1 MRKLVILGLASSIL
15 LVILPTVLPAATQS
29 PEELYGEYIT
39 PETRS
44 ILERSELLEQEIQAA
59 RAADK
64 ARKTMALAVALLIG
78 LIPPFAVGWRM
89 IRGKTWKE
97 NPGGTARALGAAFAG
112 GCVLFALNYGVILLK
127 IKMGD
132 TFNTSLAFLIVGA
145 LIVGSI
151 YLLRKKGDG

>member
-15 LVILPTVLPAATQS
+15 LLILPTVLPAASQS

-39 PETRS
+39 PETRA
-44 ILERSELLEQEIQAA
+44 ILERSAQLEQEIQAA

-64 ARKTMALAVALLIG
+64 AKKTMALAVALVIG
-78 LIPPFAVGWRM
+78 LIPLFVVCRRM

-97 NPGGTARALGAAFAG
+97 NPGGTARALGVALAG
-112 GCVLFALNYGVILLK
+112 GGVLFGLNYGVFLLK

-132 TFNTSLAFLIVGA
+132 AFNTALAFLIVGA
-145 LIVGSI
+145 LIAGSI
-151 YLLRKKGDG
+151 FLLRKKGDG

>member
-15 LVILPTVLPAATQS
+15 LLILPTVLPAASQS

-39 PETRS
+39 PETRA
-44 ILERSELLEQEIQAA
+44 ILDRSAQLEQEIQAA
-59 RAADK
+59 RSADK
-64 ARKTMALAVALLIG
+64 ARKTMALALALVIG
-78 LIPPFAVGWRM
+78 LIPLFVVCRRM

-97 NPGGTARALGAAFAG
+97 NPGGTARALGVALAG
-112 GCVLFALNYGVILLK
+112 GGVLFGLNYGVFLLK

-132 TFNTSLAFLIVGA
+132 TFNSALAFLIVGA

>member
-15 LVILPTVLPAATQS
+15 LLILPTVLPAASQS
-29 PEELYGEYIT
+29 WEELYGEYIT
-39 PETRS
+39 PETRA
-44 ILERSELLEQEIQAA
+44 ILERSAQLEQEIQAA

-78 LIPPFAVGWRM
+78 FIPPFAVGRKR
-89 IRGKTWKE
+89 IREKTRKE
-97 NPGGTARALGAAFAG
+97 NPGGTARALGVALAG
-112 GCVLFALNYGVILLK
+112 GGVLFALNYGVFLLK

-132 TFNTSLAFLIVGA
+132 SFNPALAFLIVGA

>member
-15 LVILPTVLPAATQS
+15 LLILPTVLPAASQP

-39 PETRS
+39 LETRA
-44 ILERSELLEQEIQAA
+44 ILERAAQLEQEIQAA

-64 ARKTMALAVALLIG
+64 AMKTVSFALALVIG
-78 LIPPFAVGWRM
+78 LIPLFVVCRSM

-97 NPGGTARALGAAFAG
+97 NPGGTARALGVALAG
-112 GCVLFALNYGVILLK
+112 GGVLFGLNYGVFLLK

-132 TFNTSLAFLIVGA
+132 AFNTALAFLIVGA

>member
-1 MRKLVILGLASSIL
+1 MILSLASSIL
-15 LVILPTVLPAATQS
+15 LLILPTVLPAASQS

-39 PETRS
+39 PETRA
-44 ILERSELLEQEIQAA
+44 ILERSAQLEQEILAA

-78 LIPPFAVGWRM
+78 FIPPFVVGRRI
-89 IRGKTWKE
+89 IREKTWKE
-97 NPGGTARALGAAFAG
+97 NLGGTARALGAAFAG
-112 GCVLFALNYGVILLK
+112 GGVLFALNYGVILLK

-132 TFNTSLAFLIVGA
+132 SFNQALAFLIVGA
-145 LIVGSI
+145 LIAGSI

>member
-1 MRKLVILGLASSIL
+1 MRRVFLLLTLLSS
-15 LVILPTVLPAATQS
+15 LPATTQS

-39 PETRS
+39 PETRA
-44 ILERSELLEQEIQAA
+44 ILERSAQLEQEIQAA

-64 ARKTMALAVALLIG
+64 ATKTVSFALALVIG
-78 LIPPFAVGWRM
+78 LNPLFVVCRRM

-97 NPGGTARALGAAFAG
+97 NPRGTARALGVALAG
-112 GCVLFALNYGVILLK
+112 GGVLFGLNYGVFLLK

-132 TFNTSLAFLIVGA
+132 AFNTALAFLLVGA